1 MGGYNKQ
8 VDKIGGWSLAIL
20 AITRS
25 LAVMHG
31 DSTLGSPTIDL
42 LLYIVTYAC
51 LLCLLP
57 CVFLRMKSVITSSL
71 LLLLCISL
79 YFLVSFLHSYKGD
92 AGLNIVMFVI
102 MICFC
107 FSNNE
112 VRLYAFRIFKVFL
125 VISSFLGI
133 IAYFSYMFSLGIPY
147 RIVPFYDQIS
157 MSYVDYGFAYLTTSF
172 ISSRLCGLFN
182 EPGYLGTMAA
192 LCLIADNLNFRKM
205 ENVILVVAGI
215 LSLSLAF
222 FILIFFALLVK
233 GLRDRKTAIFVVLA
247 IIAIAVSLPALVKMN
262 EGVEHLVERFTF
274 EDGVWLGDNR
284 ADDVVDT
291 AYEQMFK
298 QNSNLLFGYG
308 TGYTANIEKVG
319 TSSYKGIIL
328 DYGLGGVV
336 IIWGLLF
343 IAAAVFIKPL
353 KFRKNAYIL
362 LICFFLSIYQRPY
375 VITVNYL
382 LVLFGGILYLEDCLK
397 QHNQV
402 GTNKEK
408 KYERGRHNPALQ
420 Y

>member
-1 MGGYNKQ
+1 MGSNNRQ

-42 LLYIVTYAC
+42 LLYMVTYAC
-51 LLCLLP
+51 LLFFLP
-57 CVFLRMKSVITSSL
+57 CVFLRMKSVNSASI
-71 LLLLCISL
+71 LLLLCTLL

-112 VRLYAFRIFKVFL
+112 VRLYAFRFFKVFL

-182 EPGYLGTMAA
+182 EPGYLGTIVA
-192 LCLIADNLNFRKM
+192 LCLIADNLNFKKI
-205 ENVILVVAGI
+205 ENIILLIAGF

-222 FILIFFALLVK
+222 FILIIFALLIK
-233 GLRDRKTAIFVVLA
+233 GLRDKKAAIFVVIA
-247 IIAIAVSLPALVKMN
+247 IIAVAVSLPVLVKMN

-284 ADDVVDT
+284 ADNVVDT
-291 AYEQMFK
+291 AFEQMFK
-298 QNSNLLFGYG
+298 QNQNMLFGYG

-328 DYGLGGVV
+328 DYGLGGVI

-343 IAAAVFIKPL
+343 ISAYAFIKPL
-353 KFRKNAYIL
+353 TFRKKALLL

-375 VITVNYL
+375 VITINYF
-382 LVLFGGILYLEDCLK
+382 LVLFGGILYLEDSLK
-397 QHNQV
+397 KQNQII
-402 GTNKEK
+402 TNKDNK
-408 KYERGRHNPALQ
+408 HERSRHNPALQ